1 MYEIEIIVNGQSVRL
16 TDFPREIITKTIL
29 ALVQTL
35 KDVDEIETLQI
46 TLKK

>member
-1 MYEIEIIVNGQSVRL
+1 MYEIEIIVNGQPVRL